1 MPSES
6 LSRSS
11 ALRRTQLHVKYHSGA
26 AAAARFPTDRTSE
39 IVVDERADDLR
50 AQA

>member
-11 ALRRTQLHVKYHSGA
+11 VLRRTQLHVKHHSGA

-50 AQA
+50 T